1 MIPQMLIPGFIS
13 VKGEDWQGGGRS
25 LFERYFLAHVWNCTV
40 GESVDFICPK
50 YVLGCYKI

>member
-1 MIPQMLIPGFIS
+1 MLIPGFIS